1 MHFECNIDTQIIIL
15 LCSFVDH
22 IVPTPIVSVTALD
35 EIPVVGKSFSMEC
48 NVTVAKGIIGSVDIM
63 WIINGTVTRRV
74 KDTIEDISSEYT
86 LHRDVYNIAQLQ
98 LSDNNTVYY
107 CMAVTS
113 ASKHVEGNDSI
124 TLTIGKSIA
133 SLSFTM
139 IPKHIITHTCV
150 FACMCA

>member
-1 MHFECNIDTQIIIL
+1 MLYSIIN
-15 LCSFVDH
+15 H
-22 IVPTPIVSVTALD
+22 IVPTPNVSVNALD

-74 KDTIEDISSEYT
+74 KDTIEYISSEYT

-113 ASKHVEGNDSI
+113 THKHVEGNDSI
-124 TLTIGKSIA
+124 TLTIGKSIV
-133 SLSFTM
+133 SLSF
-139 IPKHIITHTCV
+139 IPTYIRI
-150 FACMCA
+150 